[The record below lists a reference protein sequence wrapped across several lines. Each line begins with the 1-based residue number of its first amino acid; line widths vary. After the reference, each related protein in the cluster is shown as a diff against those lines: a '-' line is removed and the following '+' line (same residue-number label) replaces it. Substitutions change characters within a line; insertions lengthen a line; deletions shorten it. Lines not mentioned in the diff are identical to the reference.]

1 MCAINMKTQQT
12 THRIRNHRKIR
23 SKINGTSARPRLFVF
38 KSNKYTYAGIV
49 DDTKGVTLFSF
60 SDNRKGFTAKQK
72 KEPKTSRAFLV
83 GANLG
88 KQAKEK
94 GVVKVVFDRGGY
106 RYHGRVK
113 AVAEGARKA
122 GLLF

>member
-1 MCAINMKTQQT
+1 MQTKQKIN
-12 THRIRNHRKIR
+12 RIRNHRKIR
-23 SKINGTSARPRLFVF
+23 SKVNGTSGRPRLFVF

-49 DDTKGVTLFSF
+49 DDTKGTTLFSF
-60 SDNRKGFTAKQK
+60 SDNRKGLTATQK
-72 KEPKTSRAFLV
+72 KENKTSRAFLV
-83 GANLG
+83 GTNIG

-94 GVVKVVFDRGGY
+94 GIVKVVFDRGGY
-106 RYHGRVK
+106 KYHGRVK

>member
-1 MCAINMKTQQT
+1 MKKKQIL
-12 THRIRNHRKIR
+12 HRIKNHNKVR
-23 SKINGTSARPRLFVF
+23 SKINGTPHRPRLFVF

-49 DDTKGVTLFSF
+49 DDTKGKTLFSF
-60 SDNRKGFTAKQK
+60 SDNRKDLTAQQK
-72 KEPKTSRAFLV
+72 KESKTSRAFLV
-83 GANLG
+83 GTHIG

-94 GVVKVVFDRGGY
+94 GVLKVVFDRGGY
-106 RYHGRVK
+106 KYHGRVK

>member
-1 MCAINMKTQQT
+1 MKAKQT

-23 SKINGTSARPRLFVF
+23 SKINGTATRPRLFVF

-60 SDNRKGFTAKQK
+60 SDNRKGLTAKQK

-83 GANLG
+83 GTNLG
-88 KQAKEK
+88 KK

>member
-1 MCAINMKTQQT
+1 MKAKQT
-12 THRIRNHRKIR
+12 LHRIRNHRKVR
-23 SKINGTSARPRLFVF
+23 SKINGTPARPRLFVF

-49 DDTKGVTLFSF
+49 DDTKGTTLFSF
-60 SDNRKGFTAKQK
+60 SDNRKGLTEKQK
-72 KEPKTSRAFLV
+72 KENKTSRAFLV
-83 GANLG
+83 GTHLG

-94 GVVKVVFDRGGY
+94 GIVKVVFDRGGY